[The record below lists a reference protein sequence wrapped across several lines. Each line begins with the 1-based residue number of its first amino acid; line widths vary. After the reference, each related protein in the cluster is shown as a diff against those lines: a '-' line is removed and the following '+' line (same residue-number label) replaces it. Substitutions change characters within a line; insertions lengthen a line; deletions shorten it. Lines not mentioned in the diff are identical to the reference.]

1 MNLVSLSNNNS
12 YDYVKISGP
21 DARSFLQGQVTCNLD
36 HLSSE
41 SSLRGALCNLK
52 GRVVADFRLLQMEQ
66 ELIMLQCSSGIGQKI
81 IDILSRYA
89 VFSKVELAV
98 AEGPLAVCGLIGS
111 TLSSE
116 LQDLLPALPGEVDE
130 VSSNESALI
139 VREPGTSPRYQ
150 VWCHQQESSSALQSH
165 ENGDEANWLRGE
177 ILAGVVHVTT
187 VTSEVYTPQL
197 LNYDISGA
205 VDFKKGCYTGQ
216 EVVARMHYR
225 AKAKKRLYLLQSAQ
239 TLDGDSVIAT
249 QQEPELP
256 VVELLTVAPAIAE
269 EECNVGLGIVSTELA
284 ESANPLLLN
293 GNPDQTV
300 EVVPLEYCSDAP

>member
-1 MNLVSLSNNNS
+1 MNPVLLSDKNS
-12 YDYVKISGP
+12 HDYVKISGP
-21 DARSFLQGQVTCNLD
+21 DSRSFLQGQLTCNLD

-41 SSLRGALCNLK
+41 RSLRGALCNLK
-52 GRVVADFRLLQMEQ
+52 GRVVADFRLLQTEQ
-66 ELIMLQCSSGIGQKI
+66 EVIMLQCSSGIGEKI

-98 AEGPLAVCGLIGS
+98 AEGPAAVCGLIGS
-111 TLSSE
+111 TLPSD
-116 LQDLLPALPGEVDE
+116 LQDLLPALPDKVDE

-150 VWCHQQESSSALQSH
+150 IWCHQREVGTALQS
-165 ENGDEANWLRGE
+165 EGSGDEADWLRGE

-225 AKAKKRLYLLQSAQ
+225 AKAKKRLYRLQSAQ
-239 TLDGDSVIAT
+239 ALAGDSMIAT
-249 QQEPELP
+249 QQEPEVP
-256 VVELLTVAPAIAE
+256 VVELLLVAPANGDE
-269 EECNVGLGIVSTELA
+269 ERNLGLGIVSTELA
-284 ESANPLLLN
+284 ESANPLILN
-293 GNPDQTV
+293 GNPEQVV
-300 EVVPLEYCSDAP
+300 EVVPLEYCSEAP